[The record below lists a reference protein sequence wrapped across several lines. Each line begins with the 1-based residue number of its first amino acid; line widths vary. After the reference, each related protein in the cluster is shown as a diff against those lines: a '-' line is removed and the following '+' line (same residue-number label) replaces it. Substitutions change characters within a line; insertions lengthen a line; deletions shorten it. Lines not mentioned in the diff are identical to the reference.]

1 MISLDNATHE
11 TSTRDSVGP
20 RGAYD
25 FGPRRWYRQSVSQT
39 GREQKPLA
47 NLGDW
52 AVQTGAHKTLG
63 RSIAVALGLSQETGG
78 LQIAFTSMSGEGHI
92 ALVCDLNGRRQIFLA
107 HLNSMRR
114 GVFWRTSEDG
124 ALKATA
130 VRLEDGVHPV
140 ENSKYAND
148 FDAEKQFFAAML
160 SDAAKVES
168 HGRAPSCQ
176 AGGGEIAGT
185 I

>member
-1 MISLDNATHE
+1 MRLMRHQHGIRLVLVGLMILALGDGIGRA
-11 TSTRDSVGP
+11 
-20 RGAYD
+20 
-25 FGPRRWYRQSVSQT
+25 VSQT
-39 GREQKPLA
+39 GREQEPLA
-47 NLGDW
+47 TLGDW

-92 ALVCDLNGRRQIFLA
+92 ALVCELNGRRQIFLA
-107 HLNSMRR
+107 HLNSVRR